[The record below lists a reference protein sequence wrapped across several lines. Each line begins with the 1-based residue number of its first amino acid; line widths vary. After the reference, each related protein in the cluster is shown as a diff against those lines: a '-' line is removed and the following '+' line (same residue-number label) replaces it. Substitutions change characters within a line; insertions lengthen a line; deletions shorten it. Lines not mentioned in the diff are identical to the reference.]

1 MILVQH
7 WLPFLILAAF
17 IAGVFIPNMIKKDRS
32 LGRYPEFADYKT
44 RSGFLLPRLFVST
57 DVEQKKDSLEEKVS

>member
-1 MILVQH
+1 MLVQH

-17 IAGVFIPNMIKKDRS
+17 IAGMFIPNMIKKDRS
-32 LGRYPEFADYKT
+32 LGRYSEFADYKT